1 MAHADLVAHR
11 HQTPG
16 QVVVI
21 LPHEPDGDHDVVD
34 VVEDEGAAV
43 PVLRLGL
50 HEGERVVAPVAARVE
65 VVGGVPAVVEAVAVT
80 LEGFDELLGWSWEVR
95 VQFLGGDGD

>member
-1 MAHADLVAHR
+1 MAHADLRSNR

-34 VVEDEGAAV
+34 VVEDEGPAV
-43 PVLRLGL
+43 LVLFLGL

-65 VVGGVPAVVEAVAVT
+65 VVRGVPAVVEAVAVT
-80 LEGFDELLGWSWEVR
+80 LESLDGLLGWSC
-95 VQFLGGDGD
+95 GG